1 MVLNVLWDDGACLP
15 KCEKGQNP
23 GGFFLGWFL
32 RNSLLSL
39 SWCFTERDDSG
50 SGIVTSL
57 LSWMDGSWLDSLY
70 AFYTLASA
78 DGIGLAE

>member
-1 MVLNVLWDDGACLP
+1 MCNRDDGGMLSKMRETA
-15 KCEKGQNP
+15 GIQGDVFG
-23 GGFFLGWFL
+23 GGFCVTLF
-32 RNSLLSL
+32 SL
-39 SWCFTERDDSG
+39 SRCFTECDDSG

-78 DGIGLAE
+78 DGIGLAG